1 MSRRSFLAKLL
12 PRSLR
17 SSVPVVPVVRL
28 AGTIGMGSP
37 LRPALT
43 LHGLNEPLERAF
55 RRKGITAVALVIN
68 SPGGSAVQS
77 SLIASRIRGLA
88 EKHGTKT
95 YAFIEDVAASG
106 GYWLATAAD
115 EIYADHS
122 SIVGSIGVVAAGFGF
137 VEAMNKLGVER
148 RVYTSGENKLILDP
162 FQPEKPE
169 DVERLK
175 TLQRDVHE
183 AFKQM
188 VRSRRGARL
197 QETSEMFSGAFW
209 AGSKALELG
218 LIDGIGEIHSVLKQK
233 YGDKLDLIEVN
244 RPGSWLQRRLGGFS
258 SHLGATAAS
267 SLLDEIEIRALWS
280 RFGL

>member
-1 MSRRSFLAKLL
+1 
-12 PRSLR
+12 LR
-17 SSVPVVPVVRL
+17 SSIPIVPVVRL
-28 AGTIGMGSP
+28 AGTIGIGSP

-55 RRKGITAVALVIN
+55 RRKDIAAVALVIN

-77 SLIASRIRGLA
+77 SLIAARIRSLA
-88 EKHGTKT
+88 EKHRTRT
-95 YAFIEDVAASG
+95 YAFVEDVAASG
-106 GYWLATAAD
+106 GYWLASAAD

-122 SIVGSIGVVAAGFGF
+122 SIVGSIGVLAAGFGF

-175 TLQRDVHE
+175 TLQSDVHE
-183 AFKQM
+183 AFKQA
-188 VRSRRGARL
+188 VRTRRGARL
-197 QETSEMFSGAFW
+197 KETDELFSGAFW
-209 AGSKALELG
+209 AGNKALELG
-218 LIDGIGEIHSVLKQK
+218 LIDGIGEIHGVLKQK

-244 RPGSWLQRRLGGFS
+244 RPGSWLQRRLGGFGS
-258 SHLGATAAS
+258 QLGATAAS
-267 SLLDEIEIRALWS
+267 SLLDELEIRALWS